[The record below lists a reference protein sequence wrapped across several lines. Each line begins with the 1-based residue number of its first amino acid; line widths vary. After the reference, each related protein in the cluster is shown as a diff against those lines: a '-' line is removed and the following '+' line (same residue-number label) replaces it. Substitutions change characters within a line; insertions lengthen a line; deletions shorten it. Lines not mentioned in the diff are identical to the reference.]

1 MRACDEGLA
10 EIVLVRP
17 CGHVPSCA
25 AISMHLL
32 CLVKGVSLLQVSYF
46 NSWRL
51 LRTYILPV
59 TPLGIFKHG
68 LNKGDVRQ
76 ALERETNCIIMRWL
90 ETSNPPVARA
100 VAEVLIRSPQ

>member
-1 MRACDEGLA
+1 MLMILDIFLALFALTSVLLRGCLTEGL
-10 EIVLVRP
+10 P
-17 CGHVPSCA
+17 P
-25 AISMHLL
+25 
-32 CLVKGVSLLQVSYF
+32 LQVSYF
-46 NSWRL
+46 NRLRL

-59 TPLGIFKHG
+59 SPLGLFRHG

-76 ALERETNCIIMRWL
+76 KLDRETNCIIMRWL